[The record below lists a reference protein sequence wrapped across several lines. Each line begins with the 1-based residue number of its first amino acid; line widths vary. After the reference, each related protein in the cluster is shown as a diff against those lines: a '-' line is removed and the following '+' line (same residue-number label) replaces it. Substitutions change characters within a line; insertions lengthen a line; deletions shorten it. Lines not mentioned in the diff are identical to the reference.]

1 VHDSTLAPPKAQAP
15 IRNPP
20 FAWNTR
26 NAIDGIVLRPPNV
39 FHSQTF
45 VLAAL
50 HRIASHP
57 PVGASVSYRDAI
69 RLWSKRK
76 EGESMMISYLATA
89 TLAVG
94 LLAATP
100 EPPQWESNYG
110 KALSATRAGNSPL
123 LVVLDEPNSK
133 EARIEPALLSK
144 NVVMG
149 NEFELLRPYHL
160 CHVDV
165 TTKYGRKVAKA
176 FGANRF
182 PHVAIIDKT
191 GSTVL
196 FHRSG
201 KINATEWTTALTQH
215 KSGERSRPRVLT
227 QVSYQ
232 PSTPAIYSSPYPVYS
247 SPFPTSSCPNCQRR
261 SF

>member
-1 VHDSTLAPPKAQAP
+1 
-15 IRNPP
+15 
-20 FAWNTR
+20 
-26 NAIDGIVLRPPNV
+26 
-39 FHSQTF
+39 
-45 VLAAL
+45 
-50 HRIASHP
+50 
-57 PVGASVSYRDAI
+57 
-69 RLWSKRK
+69 
-76 EGESMMISYLATA
+76 MISYLATA

-100 EPPQWESNYG
+100 EPPRWESNYG

-133 EARIEPALLSK
+133 ETMIEPALLSENAVQGK
-144 NVVMG
+144 
-149 NEFELLRPYHL
+149 EFELLRPYRL

-165 TTKYGRKVAKA
+165 TTRYGQKVAKA
-176 FGANRF
+176 FRANRF

-201 KINATEWTTALTQH
+201 KINATEWATVLTQH
-215 KSGERSRPRVLT
+215 KSGERPQPRIVT

-232 PSTPAIYSSPYPVYS
+232 PSTPAVYS
-247 SPFPTSSCPNCQRR
+247 EPYPTSSCPNCQRR